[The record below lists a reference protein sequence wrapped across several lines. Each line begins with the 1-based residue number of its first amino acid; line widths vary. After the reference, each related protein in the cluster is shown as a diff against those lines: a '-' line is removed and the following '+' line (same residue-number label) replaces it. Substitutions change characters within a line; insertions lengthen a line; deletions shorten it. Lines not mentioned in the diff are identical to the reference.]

1 MSACGPSF
9 IFAPAVIA
17 AYEQKIRA
25 LEEENLPLNEKMQSE
40 GQARRGFDDT
50 VRAFMR
56 FLQNPLALWFSDA
69 LEDKRASLKLT
80 FGRVSNTQN
89 HLAFQALR

>member
-9 IFAPAVIA
+9 IFAPVVIA
-17 AYEQKIRA
+17 AYAQKIRA
-25 LEEENLPLNEKMQSE
+25 LEE
-40 GQARRGFDDT
+40 GQARCGFDDT

-69 LEDKRASLKLT
+69 LEDKSGFLKLT